1 MSREFCYYCGE
12 PQGEKIGCCGENHF
26 NEMYGFKCEDLSK
39 EYPYGA
45 EWSFNSDGSD
55 IIDVQWFKTED
66 ERDIFTEEEG
76 FNMIRV
82 TTMNDRY
89 SVYCE
94 EEMADLEVNAYYLS
108 QEKALKMAMDLL
120 DEGKEQVTIV
130 NMENY
135 IKEQEEKNDGL

>member
-1 MSREFCYYCGE
+1 MDNEFDDLDDGLTYCVYCYDPVPEWKGS
-12 PQGEKIGCCGENHF
+12 CCGENHF

-76 FNMIRV
+76 FNMIREENKQMQV
-82 TTMNDRY
+82 RVR
-89 SVYCE
+89 SE
-94 EEMADLEVNAYYLS
+94 EE
-108 QEKALKMAMDLL
+108 EKEL
-120 DEGKEQVTIV
+120 DEIDKQ
-130 NMENY
+130 M
-135 IKEQEEKNDGL
+135 KFMHEEARR